1 MSRKT
6 SKNAYKPFQSLTL
19 AKKSDIPRPSRPTLV
34 LLAILPLALFFSYYP
49 VISLGSDATMNF
61 EFSIALIALLAFDL
75 AALID
80 LLRNYRFNKDYPG
93 LTDRQIF
100 ILSWFPFFATAS
112 IFWSPNPLRATL
124 TSGILWA
131 LYFAFLSLARFIHI
145 TPSQATKIRRI
156 FLVGS
161 LLICIWCWLQCIFNT
176 LSLSDFLLCAGCTS
190 DNFGFPHPNGFA
202 IEPQFMG
209 NLLLAPTLL
218 ALYLCI
224 STRKPLKSLKNRLK
238 TKTAFTPI
246 SDLKT
251 AHRASYAY
259 PVLFITF
266 ATTLFLTFSRGA
278 IYSFLVALVILIVAE
293 IYQRRSATPLR
304 ALVATALSFLI
315 ALTAQGIF
323 AAISPT
329 NDTFSTG
336 VTKSIHQL
344 TLGTIDLRATSV
356 DTNFENDNFSI
367 SITTDN
373 TYNPTEVA
381 NNTSTTDS
389 ANLANTTDN
398 TDITNSTET
407 SKFSGY
413 VAESTDTRL
422 KLNDFA
428 LETWSS
434 KPATILAGVGLGGAG
449 VAMHRQFPDQISSKE
464 IVQNQYVSTLLEL
477 GLIGITLAIFAAL
490 VVAKLY
496 WRHPARNLIFT
507 LALAYAVSLCFFS
520 GLPNALHIYLMLPFI
535 ALITNKE

>member
-1 MSRKT
+1 MSK
-6 SKNAYKPFQSLTL
+6 KPLKPFKSFTPSKAIPQSSKLTIVLLTL
-19 AKKSDIPRPSRPTLV
+19 
-34 LLAILPLALFFSYYP
+34 LPLALFFSYYP

-61 EFSIALIALLAFDL
+61 EFSIALIALLAFDI
-75 AALID
+75 ASLID
-80 LLRNYRFNKDYPG
+80 LLRNYRFSKNYPG

-112 IFWSPNPLRATL
+112 IFWSANPLRATL
-124 TSGILWA
+124 TAGILWA

-145 TPSQATKIRRI
+145 TPSQATKIRNI
-156 FLVGS
+156 FFIGS
-161 LLICIWCWLQCIFNT
+161 LLICAWCWLQCIFNT
-176 LSLSDFLLCAGCTS
+176 LNLSDFLLCAGCTT

-224 STRKPLKSLKNRLK
+224 STRKPLKSLGKRLK
-238 TKTAFTPI
+238 TKTAFTPT
-246 SDLKT
+246 SELKT
-251 AHRASYAY
+251 SHRASYAY
-259 PVLFITF
+259 PALFITF

-278 IYSFLVALVILIVAE
+278 IYSFLIALVILIVAE

-304 ALVATALSFLI
+304 AIIATIIAFLI
-315 ALTAQGIF
+315 ALTAQGAF
-323 AAISPT
+323 SAISPT

-344 TLGTIDLRATSV
+344 SLGTIDLRATSV
-356 DTNFENDNFSI
+356 DANFKDDNFSV

-373 TYNPTEVA
+373 TYNPDEQ
-381 NNTSTTDS
+381 
-389 ANLANTTDN
+389 
-398 TDITNSTET
+398 T

-413 VAESTDTRL
+413 VAESTDARL
-422 KLNDFA
+422 KLNDLA
-428 LETWSS
+428 LATWSS
-434 KPATILAGVGLGGAG
+434 KPAIALFGVGLGGAG
-449 VAMHRQFPDQISSKE
+449 VAINQQFPDQVSSKE
-464 IVQNQYVSTLLEL
+464 IIQNQYLSTLLEL
-477 GLIGITLAIFAAL
+477 GLVGITLAIFGAL
-490 VVAKLY
+490 VVARLY

-507 LALAYAVSLCFFS
+507 LGLAYAVSLCFFS